1 MDGAR
6 ADAGPAW
13 SDPVLEA
20 APGRGVVLRFAGL
33 FSLMSG
39 LVVVLET
46 ALVGTPGGL
55 AVSLGLYLVIA
66 VVAVWQFRR
75 FYPHRQVGICNAITV
90 LRAALV
96 SAIASALA
104 VPGIVVEMPA
114 IGWTLTGVAL
124 LSLALDGVDG
134 FFARRAGLV
143 SAYGARFDME
153 VDSVFALV
161 LALLAF
167 QSGKA
172 GAWVLVLGSFRY
184 IYFAA
189 GLFVPWLRAAVP
201 QRFAGKLVCV
211 VQIGV
216 LIALLAPFVEGWTAL
231 GLAAVAT
238 AGLVWSFGVDIA
250 WLYRNRR

>member
-1 MDGAR
+1 MDGAH
-6 ADAGPAW
+6 AGAGPRW
-13 SDPVLEA
+13 SDPVLNA

-33 FSLMSG
+33 LSLMSG

-46 ALVGTPGGL
+46 ALVGTLGGL
-55 AVSLGLYLVIA
+55 AVSLALYLTIA
-66 VVAVWQFRR
+66 SVALWSFRR
-75 FYPHRQVGICNAITV
+75 FYPHSRVGVCNGITV

-96 SAIASALA
+96 SSMAAALAAPGIIVNDPMVGWMLLAIA
-104 VPGIVVEMPA
+104 I
-114 IGWTLTGVAL
+114 

-153 VDSVFALV
+153 VDSVFALL
-161 LALLAF
+161 LAVLAF

-184 IYFAA
+184 IYVAA
-189 GLFVPWLRAAVP
+189 SLFLPWLRETAP
-201 QRFAGKLVCV
+201 QRFAGKVVCV

-216 LIALLAPFVEGWTAL
+216 LIALLAPFVDGWPAL

-238 AGLVWSFGVDIA
+238 AGLVWSFSVDIV